1 MGYLM
6 KKRELN
12 QGQTLIETA
21 IVLIVLLLIALG
33 ITEFARAWYTKNS
46 LKNAAR
52 QGARA
57 AVVTSDITNETDR
70 VKTSTPDPATCGSLT
85 GNDRVYCYIWISPG
99 IKNGAKATIEITD
112 TSGDGTV
119 PNTDDTVR
127 VIVSDYFDFIVG
139 GSSSSFWP
147 WSDQTFSADATMR
160 YE

>member
-1 MGYLM
+1 MNM
-6 KKRELN
+6 KNLKQN
-12 QGQTLIETA
+12 KGQTLIETA
-21 IVLIVLLLIALG
+21 FVLIILVLIALG

-57 AVVTSDITNETDR
+57 AVVTSGITDEIER
-70 VKTSTPDPATCGSLT
+70 VKTSTPDPASCGSLT

-112 TSGDGTV
+112 TSANGIKPDA
-119 PNTDDTVR
+119 DDTVR

-139 GSSSSFWP
+139 GSSSSIWW
-147 WSDQTFSADATMR
+147 WSDQTFTADATMR